1 MSDKRV
7 LMSADLGA
15 PNVKRNG
22 VGDYTIYW
30 RPKWQRILIRLWDWL
45 KEMGGG

>member
-7 LMSADLGA
+7 LMSADLDA

-30 RPKWQRILIRLWDWL
+30 RPKWQRIISRLLTWL
-45 KEMGGG
+45 KRMQD